1 MAITLQPGHRWDVHQ
16 SFGRLLD
23 TGTVPAKTW
32 VAVIVDNATGRFI
45 VDSGLH
51 ATRNEAIAAAEAM
64 YTQRRAAHAGRTW
77 GSA

>member
-16 SFGRLLD
+16 TFGRLLD

-32 VAVIVDNATGRFI
+32 TALIVDDRSGRFV

-51 ATRNEAIAAAEAM
+51 ATRTEAIAAAEAK
-64 YTQRRAAHAGRTW
+64 YARR
-77 GSA
+77 